1 MINRATLGN
10 SGYAKTGI
18 STQFFVKG
26 KPVSQGSLKFINGN
40 AIHMKAK
47 DLGVWR
53 TNIAMTARS
62 VGVLP
67 AQEGVEVHLTFV
79 LTKPRTATRKEP
91 HVRPDI
97 DKLTRAVLDG
107 LTGVAYN
114 DDGQVVKVVAIK
126 EYGETEGVLIKIID
140 NAKLS
145 RDLASAEA
153 AIDEHFNRYTN

>member
-1 MINRATLGN
+1 MINRASLGS
-10 SGYAKTGI
+10 SGNATTGI

-53 TNIAMTARS
+53 TNIAVTARS
-62 VGVLP
+62 VGVTP
-67 AQEGVEVHLTFV
+67 AEEGVEVHLGFV
-79 LTKPRTATRKEP
+79 LIKPRTATRKEP

-107 LTGVAYN
+107 LTGVAYI
-114 DDGQVVKVVAIK
+114 DDGQVVKIVCTK
-126 EYGETEGVLIKIID
+126 EYGEVEGVRIKIID
-140 NAKLS
+140 NGKLS
-145 RDLASAEA
+145 RDLTASEA
-153 AIDEHFNRYTN
+153 AIDEYFNRYAD